1 MRFFNTYGPLQ
12 SEDFVVSKFIK
23 QAMNGES
30 ITINGDGLQTRTF
43 CYIDDNIEAT
53 SRCMYEDL
61 YVNDVIN
68 VGNDNEVSVL
78 ELAKLILDVTGYDV
92 DVVHQSALKEGDMAR
107 RKPDITKM
115 RAIMQKDLVSLKE
128 GIEKVYENF
137 LNN

>member
-1 MRFFNTYGPLQ
+1 
-12 SEDFVVSKFIK
+12 
-23 QAMNGES
+23 
-30 ITINGDGLQTRTF
+30 
-43 CYIDDNIEAT
+43 
-53 SRCMYEDL
+53 MYEDL